1 MSGDLSNRLWGCGD
15 IDRLFGTADRT
26 VTPWPRGGKLKYGE
40 NFDRN
45 AVTALL
51 ASPVGLIDID
61 PREVWCSQPWLLREH
76 VDYYRTGRWE
86 LSGRTSADQFAEHNR
101 FPIIVRDYHDRLL
114 VVAGHH
120 RTAAA
125 LIEGR
130 QVRAR
135 VAILGSSFHVTPLLT
150 VDQTPAGAEVQ
161 LEAERLL
168 RGLAAIAPTLCDA
181 VDVLKRAGVPVDE
194 TFVAVDMARR
204 RLPG

>member
-1 MSGDLSNRLWGCGD
+1 VIGGLFNRLWGCGD
-15 IDRLFGTADRT
+15 LDRLFGTADRT

-86 LSGRTSADQFAEHNR
+86 LSGRTSADQLAEHNR
-101 FPIIVRDYHDRLL
+101 FPIIVRDYRDRLL

-130 QVRAR
+130 RVRAR
-135 VAILGSSFHVTPLLT
+135 VAILDSSFHVTPLLT
-150 VDQTPAGAEVQ
+150 VDQTPAGRRSSWKRSAYCEVWR
-161 LEAERLL
+161 RLL
-168 RGLAAIAPTLCDA
+168 PPCASLQMCSSGRVCRTMRHLWQWTWH
-181 VDVLKRAGVPVDE
+181 AGGC
-194 TFVAVDMARR
+194 R
-204 RLPG
+204 